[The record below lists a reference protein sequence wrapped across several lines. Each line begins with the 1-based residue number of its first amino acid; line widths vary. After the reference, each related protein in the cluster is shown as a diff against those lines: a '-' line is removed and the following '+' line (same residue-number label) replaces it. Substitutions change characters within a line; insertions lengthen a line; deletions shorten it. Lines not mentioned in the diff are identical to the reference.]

1 MSRVTEVPAEVLAG
15 PEQVLRALTGGYAL
29 VTVRSKETGR
39 HVTLK
44 FTGRV
49 KGEDGRWISRASNA
63 GRVGLLDGDV
73 VEVRDPD
80 LEYEE
85 SYVGRRY
92 RDSGEVRVPRGVDP
106 ARGWTARALFEFAL
120 GERPSLADQA
130 DVYLAT
136 QCCRCGRR
144 LTDPVSVERGIG
156 PECYGKETGSRVA
169 EREAPADPAA
179 DRLEEKAA
187 FAAREREQERA
198 AFESDPDHRRLAAV
212 LEETRSAS
220 TPPGTDPRSDALLEI
235 ARKLGDS

>member
-92 RDSGEVRVPRGVDP
+92 RDSGEVRVPRNVDP

-169 EREAPADPAA
+169 EREGREPREYGPDDGHLPAGGPSSDTRWDEA
-179 DRLEEKAA
+179 RGEK
-187 FAAREREQERA
+187 
-198 AFESDPDHRRLAAV
+198 LAAV

-235 ARKLGDS
+235 ARRLGGEGSR